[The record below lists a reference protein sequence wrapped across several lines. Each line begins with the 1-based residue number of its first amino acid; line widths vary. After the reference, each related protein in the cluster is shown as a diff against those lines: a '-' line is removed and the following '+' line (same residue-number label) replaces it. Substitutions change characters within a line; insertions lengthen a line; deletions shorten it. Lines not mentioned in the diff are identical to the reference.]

1 MQHNQ
6 AVNTTHESQ
15 AEVITTETNKLSV
28 TIGWGS
34 KHHRETREQEPITY
48 SFNTQE
54 ELNAFMLGADESNG
68 YMDYIVMNGDPYTLD
83 PAQWSQG

>member
-1 MQHNQ
+1 MKFN
-6 AVNTTHESQ
+6 
-15 AEVITTETNKLSV
+15 V
-28 TIGWGS
+28 TIAWGS
-34 KHHRETREQEPITY
+34 EHHRETMEQEPITY

-68 YMDYIVMNGDPYTLD
+68 YMEYEVVESDRFTLD

>member
-1 MQHNQ
+1 MKFN
-6 AVNTTHESQ
+6 
-15 AEVITTETNKLSV
+15 V
-28 TIGWGS
+28 TIAWGS
-34 KHHRETREQEPITY
+34 EHHRETMEQEPIRY

-68 YMDYIVMNGDPYTLD
+68 YMEYEVVESDRFTLD